1 MELLHQ
7 SGTLT
12 FFLKSFVSLFVI
24 VNALGNAPIW
34 ATMLQRFDEDE
45 RRLIVRK
52 AVLVGFAALLVV
64 TLTGTF
70 FFKLLGI
77 QL

>member
-1 MELLHQ
+1 MERLHQ

-45 RRLIVRK
+45 RRLSSGKRCSS
-52 AVLVGFAALLVV
+52 ASPPSS
-64 TLTGTF
+64 
-70 FFKLLGI
+70 
-77 QL
+77 